1 MGRPRQYLVPEDP
14 YEKRRVKKD
23 KVYKEEKYPR
33 DTVLNHETPRNEII
47 ISSKT
52 DREAIAIMDEFA
64 QDVLKNISGGYATSA
79 RPYLQR
85 IKEVYGK

>member
-14 YEKRRVKKD
+14 YEKRRKKAR
-23 KVYKEEKYPR
+23 KAYKEELYPR
-33 DTVLNHETPRNEII
+33 NTILVHETPRNDIVV
-47 ISSKT
+47 SSKV
-52 DREAIAIMDEFA
+52 DREAIEILDEFA
-64 QDVLKNISGGYATSA
+64 REVLGNIAKGYATSA